1 MVSRSNPLV
10 FSHQSHAPQPRSPCE
25 RRILD
30 DRRIV
35 FSHSLLRIKMGR
47 YDIRHRSA
55 LIIAGGKS
63 GNLKRIV
70 ERPRFT
76 GVRGTD
82 RHHRAPARKRRVR
95 HLEPIALHQDV
106 LSVDFFIAVSKERPC
121 GNKLSVI
128 ACRHTFGNQRVAVH
142 HHIGL
147 ISHLITHITRA
158 KSRETIGRYVAELHS
173 VV

>member
-1 MVSRSNPLV
+1 
-10 FSHQSHAPQPRSPCE
+10 
-25 RRILD
+25 
-30 DRRIV
+30 
-35 FSHSLLRIKMGR
+35 MGR
-47 YDIRHRSA
+47 YDISHRCA

-76 GVRGTD
+76 GFRGTD
-82 RHHRAPARKRRVR
+82 RHHRAPTRKRRVR

-121 GNKLSVI
+121 GDKLSVI
-128 ACRHTFGNQRVAVH
+128 ACRHAFGNQRVAVH

-147 ISHLITHITRA
+147 IGRFRTHIRSA
-158 KSRETIGRYVAELHS
+158 ESIETIGRYVAKLHG

>member
-1 MVSRSNPLV
+1 
-10 FSHQSHAPQPRSPCE
+10 
-25 RRILD
+25 
-30 DRRIV
+30 
-35 FSHSLLRIKMGR
+35 MGR
-47 YDIRHRSA
+47 YDNSLRSA

-82 RHHRAPARKRRVR
+82 RHHITLTRKRRVR

-121 GNKLSVI
+121 GDKLRVI
-128 ACRHTFGNQRVAVH
+128 ACRHAFGNQRVAVH
-142 HHIGL
+142 HHISL
-147 ISHLITHITRA
+147 ISRHITHITRA
-158 KSRETIGRYVAELHS
+158 
-173 VV
+173 